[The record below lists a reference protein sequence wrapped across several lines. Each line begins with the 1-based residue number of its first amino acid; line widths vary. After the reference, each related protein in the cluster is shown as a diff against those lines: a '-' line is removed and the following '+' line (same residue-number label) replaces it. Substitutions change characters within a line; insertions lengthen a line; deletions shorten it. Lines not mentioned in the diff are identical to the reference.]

1 MRQLSERRG
10 RTLFYDAFKRCIIGV
25 ECQNFAVGR
34 DESCA
39 EAFVEAVVA
48 GNHSGSVARG
58 VVLVVGL
65 KAVAADYFAEECFR
79 VVEVYADYLT
89 GADGCARCHA
99 VYRFAAWRDGASVLD
114 QKQSS
119 T

>member
-58 VVLVVGL
+58 VVPVVGL

-79 VVEVYADYLT
+79 VVEVYADYF
-89 GADGCARCHA
+89 DWCRRVCAVPRRVQICGL
-99 VYRFAAWRDGASVLD
+99 RDGASVLD
-114 QKQSS
+114 QSRAA
-119 T
+119 